1 MKKIDKRKV
10 PVKYI
15 VGYVENNPSYLDLLY
30 ELCKILESENK
41 DEFNEWELKNKT
53 KYRYP
58 DFEQNVKWLI
68 DNGYITN
75 TKYTK
80 YTVLKHPW
88 E

>member
-58 DFEQNVKWLI
+58 DFEQNVKYLI
-68 DNGYITN
+68 DNEYIVN